1 VSRARDLCAA
11 KRTLDTA
18 PTFQRM
24 SLESEGKKT
33 LKAAR
38 VHRAF
43 SAVAPIAR
51 SPLSRPSRVL
61 LCRVH
66 RALSA
71 VAPIAR
77 SLLVAFI
84 ARSLLLAFIA
94 RPLPLASIASHEP
107 HASK

>member
-1 VSRARDLCAA
+1 MSRARDLCAA

-51 SPLSRPSRVL
+51 SPLSRP
-61 LCRVH
+61 
-66 RALSA
+66 
-71 VAPIAR
+71 IAR
-77 SLLVAFI
+77 SLLLAFI
-84 ARSLLLAFIA
+84 ARSLLLAFIV